1 MKTAV
6 LLMAYGSPRT
16 SDEIEPYFTDIR
28 GGRPPSAEALQKL
41 ERRYAAVGGNSGLN
55 QITERQAAC
64 LAKHLGPS
72 FAVFIG
78 MKHWHPFIRDA
89 VDKIVD
95 EGFDKIVGLVLAPHF
110 SSKSIGEYEKHIL
123 EALGTRQVAITMVK
137 SWYDEPVFV
146 DLVAANLSEAIE
158 GGGAGWDEARVFFTA
173 HSIPARIVEGGDPY
187 REQLADSAKL
197 YAEAANI
204 GDYEIA
210 WQSASATG
218 EPWIGPDIADSL
230 KLFGASG
237 GKRAVIAPV
246 GFVSDHLEILYDID
260 LEAEQGAEAIGIELR
275 RIRSPNDDPRFISAL
290 GNIVMRY
297 AHPS

>member
-6 LLMAYGSPRT
+6 LLMAYGSPRN
-16 SDEIEPYFTDIR
+16 SGEIEPYFTDIR

-41 ERRYAAVGGNSGLN
+41 NDRYAAVGGNSGLN
-55 QITERQAAC
+55 QITERQAAA
-64 LAKHLGPS
+64 LAQHLGPS

-89 VDKIVD
+89 VDRIID
-95 EGFDKIVGLVLAPHF
+95 EGFEEIVGLVLAPHF
-110 SSKSIGEYEKHIL
+110 SSKSIGEYETRIQT
-123 EALGTRQVAITMVK
+123 ALGAHEVRLTMVK
-137 SWYDEPVFV
+137 SWYDEPAFV
-146 DLVAANLSEAIE
+146 DLIAANLREAVE
-158 GGGAGWDEARVFFTA
+158 GAGAGGDEARVFFTA

-218 EPWIGPDIADSL
+218 EPWIGPDIVDSL
-230 KLFGASG
+230 ELFGASG

-260 LEAEQGAEAIGIELR
+260 LEAKQGAEAIGIELR
-275 RIRSPNDDPRFISAL
+275 RIRSPNDDPRFIAAL

-297 AHPS
+297 AHIS

>member
-6 LLMAYGSPRT
+6 LLMAYGSPRN
-16 SDEIEPYFTDIR
+16 SGEIEPYFTDIR

-41 ERRYAAVGGNSGLN
+41 NDRYAAVGGNSGLN
-55 QITERQAAC
+55 QITERQAAA

-89 VDKIVD
+89 VSRIVD

-110 SSKSIGEYEKHIL
+110 SSKSIGEYERRIL
-123 EALGTRQVAITMVK
+123 DALGTRQVAITMVK

-146 DLVAANLSEAIE
+146 DLVAANLREAVE
-158 GGGAGWDEARVFFTA
+158 GWQEARVFFTA
-173 HSIPARIVEGGDPY
+173 HSIPARIVENGDPY

-204 GDYEIA
+204 DDYEIA

-230 KLFGASG
+230 ELFGASG

-260 LEAEQGAEAIGIELR
+260 LEAKQGAEAIGIEFR

-297 AHPS
+297 AHP